1 MARRSGSRYLSI
13 LRGKKGQAAK
23 TQLLGYLD
31 GTRQVSYPS
40 RTGNRPTKEVI
51 WVVPFAIPVAAG
63 VKLAQ
68 DVNSARLASVNPFV
82 LGFID
87 NAEPATGS
95 RLILKGVL
103 APRAAITTGRSQTG
117 TSDVSKLSGLTYKKY
132 GGDTVSVPF
141 GEGSTAAEKSE
152 DAVFRII
159 KGRVKEANGSNI
171 CSFVP
176 GSYSV

>member
-23 TQLLGYLD
+23 TQLLSYLD

-40 RTGNRPTKEVI
+40 RNGDRPAKTIV
-51 WVVPFAIPVAAG
+51 WVVPFGIPLSAG

-68 DVNSARLASVNPFV
+68 TVNSAEFPTV
-82 LGFID
+82 
-87 NAEPATGS
+87 EPWVSDFTDKTAPADPSKLQLPGIVS
-95 RLILKGVL
+95 
-103 APRAAITTGRSQTG
+103 PRAAITTGRSSAG
-117 TSDVSKLSGLTYKKY
+117 TTDTSKLSGLQYKKY
-132 GGDTVSVPF
+132 GGKTVSVPF
-141 GEGSTAAEKSE
+141 GEGAAATEKNE
-152 DAVFRII
+152 DSVFRLIRI
-159 KGRVKEANGSNI
+159 KVIAANSKNA